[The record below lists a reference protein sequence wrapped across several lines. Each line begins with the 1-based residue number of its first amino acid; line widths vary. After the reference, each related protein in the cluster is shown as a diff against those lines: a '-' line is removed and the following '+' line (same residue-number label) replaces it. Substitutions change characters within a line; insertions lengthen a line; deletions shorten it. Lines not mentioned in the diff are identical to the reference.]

1 MHSIDF
7 HAHHSPQGAYAT
19 FTCGR
24 FGVGGGPTIEGVQPA
39 SMDLVIGYADRGTE
53 DMHALPF
60 FRGAGN
66 PDFSDFATDAATAPR
81 NRRLQLEDPKRNYQ
95 RSVDTWTAGD
105 FSFAIYTPVT
115 PLPDPEALGEAALAP
130 ALLPAVSARLT
141 LINSSPI
148 ARRLIFAITVGRQC
162 RLLGRRP
169 FCKSGGLGHGY
180 GHRCA

>member
-24 FGVGGGPTIEGVQPA
+24 FGAGGGPTIEGVAPA

-60 FRGAGN
+60 YRGAGVA
-66 PDFSDFATDAATAPR
+66 DFSDFATDAATPPK
-81 NRRLQLEDPKRNYQ
+81 NRRLLLPSLDRNYQ
-95 RSVDTWTAGD
+95 RSVDSWTAGD

-115 PLPDPEALGEAALAP
+115 PLPDPDLFGEAALAP
-130 ALLPAVSARLT
+130 ALLPAVAARLT
-141 LINSSPI
+141 LTNSSPVP
-148 ARRLIFAITVGRQC
+148 RRLLFAITVGRQC
-162 RLLGRRP
+162 RLIP
-169 FCKSGGLGHGY
+169 D
-180 GHRCA
+180 AV